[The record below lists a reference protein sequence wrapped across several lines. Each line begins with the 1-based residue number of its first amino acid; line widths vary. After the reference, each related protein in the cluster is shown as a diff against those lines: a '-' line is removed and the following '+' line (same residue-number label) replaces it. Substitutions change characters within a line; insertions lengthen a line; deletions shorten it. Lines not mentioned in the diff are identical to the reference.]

1 MEFVGS
7 KAPEF
12 FVHVI
17 FSRLGHPTAQT
28 IGGMGHRGSER
39 EEEARP
45 NHCSV
50 KLRRH
55 AGHRRVP
62 MSRAAARVPM
72 R

>member
-1 MEFVGS
+1 MEFFGS

-17 FSRLGHPTAQT
+17 FSRLGHPTAIS
-28 IGGMGHRGSER
+28 IGGMGHRGPER
-39 EEEARP
+39 EEEARS

-50 KLRRH
+50 ELRRH